1 MPKKGLY
8 VSLFEGQQNPDE
20 QQHGEGSAGPV
31 FGPFEFVEVANGT
44 QINMGTEAGH
54 DELTITSQG
63 LVYYDGF
70 YYGDLGV
77 VFERQSDSRL
87 ARHRKFDQTRA
98 VAPHREPSDYP
109 A

>member
-1 MPKKGLY
+1 MLAGDSSSLKYRLYSWVLSKLTVTLVVGKDRRMPKKGLY

-70 YYGDLGV
+70 YY
-77 VFERQSDSRL
+77 
-87 ARHRKFDQTRA
+87 A
-98 VAPHREPSDYP
+98 
-109 A
+109 